1 MNEMC
6 MNYKKTCFKNSE
18 RIFKTFFHI
27 VFLEICKSFELLPK
41 GLSTKK
47 RLCFGKRS
55 EELEKGWK
63 NGIDELN
70 GRCRD
75 LLLQE
80 HCKKLFNLMDIFWC
94 DIKYVELDIT
104 WLLKVKT
111 HLDKLEKI
119 QSKIK
124 RKKLR
129 NMSTNSLLK
138 KMVLERFVEHLP
150 FFKFKYDFNA
160 FCYSKFP
167 DFENLYTLLTINK
180 GRGVFRTSSSSQASQ
195 DESAVFDLVYTENIS
210 SFLDHH

>member
-1 MNEMC
+1 M
-6 MNYKKTCFKNSE
+6 
-18 RIFKTFFHI
+18 
-27 VFLEICKSFELLPK
+27 
-41 GLSTKK
+41 
-47 RLCFGKRS
+47 
-55 EELEKGWK
+55 
-63 NGIDELN
+63 
-70 GRCRD
+70 
-75 LLLQE
+75 LLQE
-80 HCKKLFNLMDIFWC
+80 HCIKLFNLTDIFWC
-94 DIKYVELDIT
+94 DIKCVELDIT

-119 QSKIK
+119 QSKFK

-138 KMVLERFVEHLP
+138 KMVLERFDEHLL

-195 DESAVFDLVYTENIS
+195 DESAVFDLLYTENIS
-210 SFLDHH
+210 SFLDHHLQPKLRK

>member
-1 MNEMC
+1 M
-6 MNYKKTCFKNSE
+6 
-18 RIFKTFFHI
+18 
-27 VFLEICKSFELLPK
+27 
-41 GLSTKK
+41 
-47 RLCFGKRS
+47 
-55 EELEKGWK
+55 
-63 NGIDELN
+63 
-70 GRCRD
+70 
-75 LLLQE
+75 LLQA
-80 HCKKLFNLMDIFWC
+80 HCIKLFNLTDIFWC
-94 DIKYVELDIT
+94 DIKCVELDIT

-119 QSKIK
+119 QSKFK

-167 DFENLYTLLTINK
+167 DFENLYTLLKINK

-195 DESAVFDLVYTENIS
+195 DESAVFDLLYTENIS
-210 SFLDHH
+210 SFLDHHLQPKLRK